1 MGVMTVQQA
10 VGHLENIKWLKG
22 FDNTMVDGRPL
33 PDIIDD
39 IINLLEAQDEQ
50 VQREYES
57 AVEMQQYCERY
68 EPTYNPEDGSM

>member
-1 MGVMTVQQA
+1 MMTVQQA